1 MQQATRHE
9 AAYRTEAVMARL
21 ADLQIT
27 LCGTGAVGANLAE
40 SLARQGVQQFRL
52 IDQDRVEAANLGT
65 QPWLAEDVGGPK
77 AELLANHLYAAIQA
91 DAEPHVVTLTVRN
104 AKKLLSNSGLIVDA
118 FDNTEA
124 RQNVTDTAAEL
135 GLPCLH
141 VGLAADYAEIIWNDR
156 YRVPQPTGADLCD
169 YPLARNLV
177 MFAVTAAC
185 EAIMDWV
192 RDGTQTDWTVTL
204 KDRAIRP
211 MAR

>member
-1 MQQATRHE
+1 MAIVDFDVHHGNG
-9 AAYRTEAVMARL
+9 TEACVRNVHP
-21 ADLQIT
+21 T
-27 LCGTGAVGANLAE
+27 EVREEWPCGAGMI
-40 SLARQGVQQFRL
+40 SLRSTSFK
-52 IDQDRVEAANLGT
+52 
-65 QPWLAEDVGGPK
+65 PWLTEDVGGHK

-91 DAEPHVVTLTVRN
+91 DAEPHVVTLSERN
-104 AKKLLSNSGLIVDA
+104 ARKLLKGSGLIVDA

-124 RQNVTDTAAEL
+124 RQIVTDTAAEL

-156 YRVPQPTGADLCD
+156 YRVPQPTDADICD

-185 EAIMDWV
+185 EAIFDWA